1 MERIGELRSKPAL
14 RTLALRGVSYD
25 EPAKRLFH
33 TEGRAA
39 LSRLAEALT
48 LDAGSS
54 EIRSNKAGPAVSGQV
69 TIHAESPWVQPSLG
83 SFCPGREHCF
93 PRSPGTG
100 TPTRACTSFGPLHEL
115 LPTDPHPAH

>member
-48 LDAGSS
+48 LDAGSF
-54 EIRSNKAGPAVSGQV
+54 EIRSNKAGPAVSGEV
-69 TIHAESPWVQPSLG
+69 TLHAERLWVQLSLG
-83 SFCPGREHCF
+83 PFGPGREICF
-93 PRSPGTG
+93 RRVQGSSEERRVGKECVSTCRSRWSPY
-100 TPTRACTSFGPLHEL
+100 H
-115 LPTDPHPAH
+115 